1 MSAEIQVP
9 DGPEACGPTCAIQLL
24 GVEVQDATRETE
36 VTLPNRPA
44 LSCFGSGA
52 PARSPSIGPLAPG
65 QSTLLRWSKVTF
77 DDQF

>member
-1 MSAEIQVP
+1 MSAEIEVP

-24 GVEVQDATRETE
+24 GVEIQDATRETE

-52 PARSPSIGPLAPG
+52 SQVTIHRPTRTAARVH
-65 QSTLLRWSKVTF
+65 VTRGGAR
-77 DDQF
+77 